1 MAFAW
6 TDERFETLKQMWKDG
21 HSGSV
26 IGARLGVSRC
36 AVLGKVHRAGM
47 VGRTTINRM
56 AARANPPRR
65 KPYQQLATSTQ
76 RAYASAAEGAAREE
90 ARQLPDLVIPP
101 AERRKFID
109 LEPGDCRWPFGDPKE
124 ADFHYCNGQQVR
136 PDHWPQ
142 GREHRGIQPYC
153 EFHCKRAYNPPAYTG
168 TNIHRVGN
176 ACVDSH
182 YRPALSTKAL
192 TEFDEMAGA

>member
-6 TDERFETLKQMWKDG
+6 TDERFEILKQMWKDG

-26 IGARLGVSRC
+26 IGTRLGTSRC
-36 AVLGKVHRAGM
+36 SVLGKVHRMGLS
-47 VGRTTINRM
+47 GRSTIKRM
-56 AARANPPRR
+56 AARAKPPRR

-76 RAYASAAEGAAREE
+76 RAYAFAADSAAREE

-101 AERRKFID
+101 AERRSFAD

-124 ADFHYCNGQQVR
+124 ADFGYCNQHQVGTTDR
-136 PDHWPQ
+136 L
-142 GREHRGIQPYC
+142 RKGIQPYC
-153 EFHCKRAYNPPAYTG
+153 EFHCRRAYNLPAYTG

-176 ACVDSH
+176 AFMRGSH
-182 YRPALSTKAL
+182 QPALSTKAL